1 MASITT
7 IADDFDGSTP
17 AETITFYLDGTAYQI
32 DLNEEHAEA
41 LQEIRDEYEQALS
54 DYLDKARKVVQ
65 SNARSTKAAPSYDA
79 KEVRLWAA
87 ENGVEVNERG
97 RIPSDVVD
105 AYNNRNKK

>member
-17 AETITFYLDGTAYQI
+17 AETITFYLDGDAYHI

-54 DYLDKARKVVQ
+54 DYLDKARKQ
-65 SNARSTKAAPSYDA
+65 SSNARSAKAAPSYDA
-79 KEVRLWAA
+79 KTVRLWAA
-87 ENGVEVNERG
+87 ENGIQVNERG
-97 RIPSDVVD
+97 RIPNDILE